1 MQLLHAVMTHAN
13 RLKSAKRLVLCS
25 SVSLA
30 IFSKAATAAPQGRIP
45 WKDEDSVTEQ
55 GFLLLLVTCNY
66 HQWSHIALTSSL
78 LLHWRLQVC
87 PPLCLL
93 FHLTQFI
100 QELHNSPYHWY
111 IILEMHKQ
119 KNSLRCNAEGAHD
132 VTGNG
137 LCVHL
142 LQEQFPPLG
151 WGNDWDQHIS
161 NLINNFHKMQC
172 FGVSAI
178 IWSESKMS
186 QIIINSC
193 VNPAGSYS
201 AVACTLPVTNTSWLL
216 FSCSVLMITLLCVR
230 W

>member
-1 MQLLHAVMTHAN
+1 MTHTHG
-13 RLKSAKRLVLCS
+13 LKSAKRLVLWHKICA
-25 SVSLA
+25 LLCHWQ
-30 IFSKAATAAPQGRIP
+30 FSQRQPLHAVEPFLWIQGRIP
-45 WKDEDSVTEQ
+45 WKDEDTVTEQ
-55 GFLLLLVTCNY
+55 GFLFLLVTWNY
-66 HQWSHIALTSSL
+66 HQWSHIALTSSF
-78 LLHWRLQVC
+78 LLHCIEGFKFALLSVC
-87 PPLCLL
+87 FSTWHILSR
-93 FHLTQFI
+93 
-100 QELHNSPYHWY
+100 NYHWY

-151 WGNDWDQHIS
+151 WGNDWDQDIS
-161 NLINNFHKMQC
+161 NLINNFHKMKC

-178 IWSESKMS
+178 IWSESIMY
-186 QIIINSC
+186 QILI
-193 VNPAGSYS
+193 NPAGSYS